1 MKSLYESIL
10 SSTKAGAVQ
19 LSRNNIG
26 KLFPETELT
35 FYFDTN
41 KMWEDVKKMTGKKPS
56 CFSDA
61 FAQILIAKPIL
72 KRYYDLFFDENM
84 NPHEKNQKVTE
95 AIVDIFKD
103 YIRSPKEI
111 KDIFKDSFRDPKYN
125 FYCHRSNIYK
135 GFELGIHY
143 KSEFSIGN
151 RLKSE
156 NILILKK

>member
-1 MKSLYESIL
+1 MKTLYESIL
-10 SSTKAGAVQ
+10 SSTKAGGIQ
-19 LSRNNIG
+19 LTNKNIG
-26 KLFPETELT
+26 QLFPKTELM
-35 FYFDTN
+35 FYFDEN

-56 CFSDA
+56 HFSEA
-61 FAQILIAKPIL
+61 FAQILISKPIL

-84 NPHEKNQKVTE
+84 NPYEKNQKVTE

-103 YIRSPKEI
+103 YIRST
-111 KDIFKDSFRDPKYN
+111 KDLEFN

-143 KSEFSIGN
+143 ISSFKN
-151 RLKSE
+151 RSRSE

>member
-10 SSTKAGAVQ
+10 SSTKAGGTQ
-19 LSRNNIG
+19 LTSKNIG
-26 KLFPETELT
+26 QLFPKTELT

-56 CFSDA
+56 HFSEA
-61 FAQILIAKPIL
+61 FAQILISKPIL
-72 KRYYDLFFDENM
+72 KRYYDLFFNEDM

-103 YIRSPKEI
+103 YIRSTKEI
-111 KDIFKDSFRDPKYN
+111 KDIFKDNSRDSKCS
-125 FYCHRSNIYK
+125 FYCHRSNIYR

-151 RLKSE
+151 RPTSE

>member
-1 MKSLYESIL
+1 MKTLYESIL
-10 SSTKAGAVQ
+10 SSTKAGGIQ
-19 LSRNNIG
+19 LTNKNIG
-26 KLFPETELT
+26 QLFPKTELT
-35 FYFDTN
+35 FYFDTD

-56 CFSDA
+56 YFSEA
-61 FAQILIAKPIL
+61 FAQILISKPIL

-111 KDIFKDSFRDPKYN
+111 KDIFKDRFRDSKCN

-135 GFELGIHY
+135 GFELGVHY
-143 KSEFSIGN
+143 KSEFSFGN
-151 RLKSE
+151 RPTSE

>member
-10 SSTKAGAVQ
+10 SSTKAGGIQ
-19 LSRNNIG
+19 LTNKNIG
-26 KLFPETELT
+26 QLFPKTELM
-35 FYFDTN
+35 FYFDEN

-56 CFSDA
+56 HFSEA
-61 FAQILIAKPIL
+61 FAQILISKPIL

-84 NPHEKNQKVTE
+84 NPYEKNQKVTE

-103 YIRSPKEI
+103 YIRST
-111 KDIFKDSFRDPKYN
+111 KDLEFN

-143 KSEFSIGN
+143 ISSFKN
-151 RLKSE
+151 RSKSE